1 MLIWENTG
9 DHLTQSPEVKEGFLE
24 ESWQTPEGWV
34 GVSQVKKGGQGEGSS
49 RQKPVAEK
57 APACAVEKE
66 SSSVWRRTE
75 QEIRVAVVVVGGVCL

>member
-9 DHLTQSPEVKEGFLE
+9 DHLTQSLEVKEGFLE

-34 GVSQVKKGGQGEGSS
+34 GVSQVKKESQGEESS

-57 APACAVEKE
+57 APVNVVERA
-66 SSSVWRRTE
+66 SSSV
-75 QEIRVAVVVVGGVCL
+75 